1 MQKNIHNL
9 PSRKWLILLCF
20 MLLPTFLEASD
31 LTDMADNRTSF
42 YHQVKILSYEEINKN
57 SSENGYLTSYKGAK
71 LQLPNGAIIE
81 LNNGST
87 YYTWQ
92 SLQPDTKWGY
102 IELFRYSAS
111 HSTMKIS
118 WNGSDKYAISIF
130 CEKATKFGSIKEETS
145 NVSHYFSNT
154 ENSYLNW
161 TLSQPSTTFT
171 TSNIVDISA
180 IDIFPIYDDEGLEYK
195 FDMKKEKWTLYKAN
209 TASDSVSIKSNID
222 YNGNSYPVASI
233 SNYAFGNL
241 KTIKKLHIPSS
252 VNYIE
257 KSAFSGCD
265 NIECVYIDDIS
276 SWRKID
282 LENKESNPLW
292 SGSKLYVGT
301 NEVNE
306 IEYDE
311 TFDNIKKYAFTGC
324 LSLKKLTLGS
334 NIKSIGDYAFDG
346 CVNLKTV
353 YSYNPTPINY
363 GKVPFSS
370 TTYEG
375 TLYVPRNV
383 LGTYR
388 NKYPWSTFAK
398 IAAIE
403 GPDCDFEVNGLYYDV
418 VDLTKRTCEVT
429 FDTPYYSS
437 YNQEKIV
444 IPESVQYQGRTF
456 QVVGISHDAFNG
468 SKLVKKLTIPKSIK
482 AIGENAFMGCSGLS
496 ELNIDNQIEKVQ
508 ADLSKLPLTT
518 VKYTGAGTTT
528 PNWLKNNRNIK
539 NVVFD
544 CSNVEAVADSAFYN
558 CTSLTTIELPH
569 SVKQIGT
576 ASFEECKSIAEF
588 RMPKELD
595 SIKPCAFKNCQSLS
609 GIAFERNLKV
619 IGSEAFLGCTSLT
632 ALNITAGIDSIANSA
647 FNKCT
652 GITTLNIADADSS
665 IIVGCDT
672 RHRSTAG
679 LFASLPL
686 KDVYLGRDIV
696 CSSENAPFNLNKNI
710 ESLVIGHHVNEFPDL
725 SLANQ
730 PQLKKIIL
738 GNKLETVPS
747 FDKCTKLE
755 ELQIGSHIKNIPDFN
770 NVQSLKK
777 IKVYA
782 GKPQILTNDFS
793 NKTYINCE
801 LLVPTGSIER
811 YKEADRWKNFYDIIE
826 YSADSKADSLK
837 FKQERFNVYPNES
850 FAVNPIV
857 YPLDASE
864 VFTWASSDDNI
875 ATVDE
880 FGLVTAH
887 TDGEAI
893 ITATTTDGTNLTA
906 ICNVIVK
913 KLVPVESISFEQ
925 SNYKVTIGQ
934 KVNLIAKIVPT
945 NASYTSLNY
954 VSSDKTIAT
963 VSDKGEIHGVNIGK
977 CTITAM
983 SADGTNVKA
992 TCEVEVLPVYITSL
1006 TINSDK
1012 TQIVEGETMQ
1022 LTISYEPENATI
1034 SEVLWETSD
1043 PTLASINEEGA
1054 LTAHKEG
1061 VVSIKATAKDGST
1074 VFDNKEIEVL
1084 PLLQSSITA
1093 NANTSTNLI
1102 ALKWSAASHVKNIKD
1117 YNVYVSE
1124 DDGPFILWMHNTTST
1139 SASFSGKAGKN
1150 YRFVV
1155 TLRNKDDKTER
1166 YNEKRAA
1173 VINL

>member
-9 PSRKWLILLCF
+9 LSRKWLILLCL
-20 MLLPTFLEASD
+20 MLLPTILEAYDSYYY
-31 LTDMADNRTSF
+31 RSSF
-42 YHQVKILSYEEINKN
+42 YEQVTIISYKSKKRNGN
-57 SSENGYLTSYKGAK
+57 STFYKGAK
-71 LQLPNGAIIE
+71 LLLSNGINVE
-81 LNNGST
+81 LDALSSYNTYIPANPMYGLGSIMFNDDNT
-87 YYTWQ
+87 IN
-92 SLQPDTKWGY
+92 SVMNVSCEEKGY
-102 IELFRYSAS
+102 C
-111 HSTMKIS
+111 
-118 WNGSDKYAISIF
+118 DKYVLRLH
-130 CEKATKFGSIKEETS
+130 CEPFFEKSTIIKEEK
-145 NVSHYFSNT
+145 SNT
-154 ENSYLNW
+154 AKPFSGTQEEDLEW
-161 TLSQPSTTFT
+161 VLSQPSATFINT
-171 TSNIVDISA
+171 AGSVLITA
-180 IDIFPIYDDEGLEYK
+180 IDIHPFYSAEGLDYK
-195 FDMKKEKWTLYKAN
+195 FDVQKRNWTLYKVN
-209 TASDSVSIKSNID
+209 TQSDSVSIKDSIVYD
-222 YNGNSYPVASI
+222 GKSYPMTSI
-233 SNYAFGNL
+233 GNNAFENIT
-241 KTIKKLHIPSS
+241 TIKKLHIPSS
-252 VNYIE
+252 IDSIGDN
-257 KSAFSGCD
+257 AFSGCS
-265 NIECVYIDDIS
+265 NLERIYIDDIA
-276 SWRKID
+276 SWCKIKF
-282 LENKESNPLW
+282 ENKESNPLYG
-292 SGSKLYVGT
+292 GSKLYLDF

-306 IEYDE
+306 IICNESLDCI
-311 TFDNIKKYAFTGC
+311 NKYAFTRY
-324 LSLKKLTLGS
+324 LSLQKLTLGS
-334 NIKSIGDYAFDG
+334 NIKSIGDYAFSE
-346 CVNLKTV
+346 CSNLKAI
-353 YSYNPTPINY
+353 YCY
-363 GKVPFSS
+363 KPFPLSVSS
-370 TTYEG
+370 NIFSTDTYEG
-375 TLYVPRNV
+375 TLYVPRKS
-383 LGTYR
+383 LDAYR
-388 NKYPWSTFAK
+388 KEYPWKNFAK

-403 GPDCDFEVNGLYYDV
+403 GPDCDFEVNGLYYNV
-418 VDLTKRTCEVT
+418 VDLANRTCEVT

-437 YNQEKIV
+437 YNQDEIV

-482 AIGENAFMGCSGLS
+482 TIGKNAFSGCSGLS
-496 ELNIDNQIEKVQ
+496 ELNIDNQIENVQ

-518 VKYTGAGTTT
+518 VKFTGVGKSI
-528 PNWLKNNRNIK
+528 PNWLKNNNNLK

-569 SVKQIGT
+569 FVKQIGT
-576 ASFEECKSIAEF
+576 ASFEGCKSIAEF
-588 RMPKELD
+588 RMPQELD

-609 GIAFERNLKV
+609 GLAFERNLKV

-632 ALNITAGIDSIANSA
+632 TLNITAGIDSIANSA

-665 IIVGCDT
+665 IIVECDT
-672 RHRSTAG
+672 RHSSTAG

-686 KDVYLGRDIV
+686 KNVYLGRDIV

-730 PQLKKIIL
+730 PQLKKLIL

-747 FDKCTKLE
+747 FDKCTKLD
-755 ELQIGSHIKNIPDFN
+755 ELQIGSHIKTIPDFN

-782 GKPQILTNDFS
+782 GKPQTLTNDFS

-906 ICNVIVK
+906 ICNVVVK
-913 KLVPVESISFEQ
+913 KLVPVKSISFEQ

-934 KVNLIAKIVPT
+934 KVNLIAKILPT

-977 CTITAM
+977 CTITAT

-1093 NANTSTNLI
+1093 NVNTSTNLI
-1102 ALKWSAASHVKNIKD
+1102 ALKWTAASHVKNIKD

>member
-1 MQKNIHNL
+1 MQKRIIHNL
-9 PSRKWLILLCF
+9 LSRKWLILLCF
-20 MLLPTFLEASD
+20 MLLPTVLEAYWFDERS
-31 LTDMADNRTSF
+31 SF
-42 YHQVKILSYEEINKN
+42 YEQVTVLSYKKKRTYE
-57 SSENGYLTSYKGAK
+57 SSTFYNGAK
-71 LQLPNGAIIE
+71 LQLLNGAIVE
-81 LNNGST
+81 LDEYSEYST
-87 YYTWQ
+87 YVNGNTR
-92 SLQPDTKWGY
+92 WGQ
-102 IELFRYSAS
+102 ISMHGISAS
-111 HSTMKIS
+111 PGVINVS
-118 WNGSDKYAISIF
+118 WNGSDKYEIKLY
-130 CEKATKFGSIKEETS
+130 CEKTSETFSIKEEKS
-145 NVSHYFSNT
+145 NVSHYVSSSEDRVLT
-154 ENSYLNW
+154 W
-161 TLSQPSTTFT
+161 VLSRPNATFKIPNFV
-171 TSNIVDISA
+171 NIAS
-180 IDIFPIYDDEGLEYK
+180 IDIYPIYDNDGLEYK
-195 FDMKKEKWTLYKAN
+195 FDIKKEKWTLYKAN

-222 YNGNSYPVASI
+222 YNGSFYPVTSI
-233 SNYAFGNL
+233 SNNAFGNL

-252 VNYIE
+252 VNYIG
-257 KSAFSGCD
+257 KNAFSGCD

-276 SWRKID
+276 SWCKID
-282 LENKESNPLW
+282 FENKESNPLW

-311 TFDNIKKYAFTGC
+311 TFDNINKYAFIGC

-346 CVNLKTV
+346 CLNLKTV
-353 YSYNPTPINY
+353 YSYNPTPISY

-403 GPDCDFEVNGLYYDV
+403 GPDCDFEVNGLYYNV
-418 VDLTKRTCEVT
+418 VDLVNRTCEVT

-468 SKLVKKLTIPKSIK
+468 SKLVKKLTVPKSIK
-482 AIGENAFMGCSGLS
+482 AIGENAFWNCSGLS
-496 ELNIDNQIEKVQ
+496 ELNIDNQIQKVQ

-518 VKYTGAGTTT
+518 VKFTGAGTTI
-528 PNWLKNNRNIK
+528 PNWLKNNHNIK

-544 CSNVEAVADSAFYN
+544 CSNVEAVTDSAFYN

-576 ASFEECKSIAEF
+576 ASFEGCKSIAEF
-588 RMPKELD
+588 RMPQELD
-595 SIKPCAFKNCQSLS
+595 NIKPCAFKNCQSLS
-609 GIAFERNLKV
+609 GLAFERNLKV

-632 ALNITAGIDSIANSA
+632 TLNITAGIDSIANSA

-672 RHRSTAG
+672 RHSSTAG

-696 CSSENAPFNLNKNI
+696 CSSENTPFNLNKNI
-710 ESLVIGHHVNEFPDL
+710 ESLVIGHHVNKFPDL
-725 SLANQ
+725 SLASQ
-730 PQLKKIIL
+730 TQLKKLIL

-747 FDKCTKLE
+747 FDKCTKLD

-782 GKPQILTNDFS
+782 GKPQTLTNDFS

-811 YKEADRWKNFYDIIE
+811 YKEADKWKNFYGIIE

-906 ICNVIVK
+906 ICNVVVK
-913 KLVPVESISFEQ
+913 KLVPVKSISFEQ

-977 CTITAM
+977 CTITAT

>member
-1 MQKNIHNL
+1 MQKRIIHNL
-9 PSRKWLILLCF
+9 LSRKWLILLCF
-20 MLLPTFLEASD
+20 MLLPTIFLKASR
-31 LTDMADNRTSF
+31 ADERSSF
-42 YHQVKILSYEEINKN
+42 YKYITLASFKSRFISGNYTYYYGALLVMSY
-57 SSENGYLTSYKGAK
+57 GT
-71 LQLPNGAIIE
+71 IE
-81 LNNGST
+81 LGEHSYYKTYVNGDIEQGIVHLDKNDALKIYARGCDSCVIRMYCDKNAQGPASIDEEKST
-87 YYTWQ
+87 FLGTV
-92 SLQPDTKWGY
+92 
-102 IELFRYSAS
+102 
-111 HSTMKIS
+111 
-118 WNGSDKYAISIF
+118 
-130 CEKATKFGSIKEETS
+130 S
-145 NVSHYFSNT
+145 NV
-154 ENSYLNW
+154 EDRE
-161 TLSQPSTTFT
+161 LSMLYYHPSLTFK
-171 TSNIVDISA
+171 SSISVDISS
-180 IDIFPIYDDEGLEYK
+180 INIFSFFNIEGSQYE
-195 FDMKKEKWTLYKAN
+195 FDMGNKKWILSKVKI
-209 TASDSVSIKSNID
+209 ASDSISVKSNIT
-222 YNGNSYPVASI
+222 YTYSGETYPLASI
-233 SNYAFGNL
+233 GHNAFANIS
-241 KTIKKLHIPSS
+241 TIKKLHIPSS
-252 VNYIE
+252 IKE
-257 KSAFSGCD
+257 IGKSAFSECS
-265 NIECVYIDDIS
+265 NIECVYIDDVA
-276 SWRKID
+276 SWRKINF
-282 LENKESNPLW
+282 ENKYSNPLHG
-292 SGSKLYVGT
+292 SSKLYIGK

-306 IEYDE
+306 IECNDTINQYAFVGCHSIQKLKLYSD
-311 TFDNIKKYAFTGC
+311 IKK
-324 LSLKKLTLGS
+324 L
-334 NIKSIGDYAFDG
+334 GDYAFSE
-346 CVNLKTV
+346 CNNLKNI
-353 YSYNPTPINY
+353 YSYSPTPLSISGN
-363 GKVPFSS
+363 VFSS

-388 NKYPWSTFAK
+388 NKYPWNTFAK

-403 GPDCDFEVNGLYYDV
+403 GPDCDFEVNGLYYNV
-418 VDLTKRTCEVT
+418 VDLANRTCEVT

-437 YNQEKIV
+437 YNQDEIV

-482 AIGENAFMGCSGLS
+482 TIGENAFSSCSGLS

-518 VKYTGAGTTT
+518 VKFTGAGTTT

-576 ASFEECKSIAEF
+576 ASFEGCKSIVEF
-588 RMPKELD
+588 RMPQELD
-595 SIKPCAFKNCQSLS
+595 SIKPCAFKNCQSLKEL
-609 GIAFERNLKV
+609 AFEGNLKV
-619 IGSEAFLGCTSLT
+619 IGSEAFLGCTGIT
-632 ALNITAGIDSIANSA
+632 TLNITTGIDSIANSA

-665 IIVGCDT
+665 IIMGCDT
-672 RHRSTAG
+672 RHSSTAG

-696 CSSENAPFNLNKNI
+696 CSSGNTPFNLNKNI

-730 PQLKKIIL
+730 PQLKKLIL

-747 FDKCTKLE
+747 FDKCTKLD
-755 ELQIGSHIKNIPDFN
+755 ELQIGSHIKTIPDFN

-782 GKPQILTNDFS
+782 GKPQTLTNDFS

-811 YKEADRWKNFYDIIE
+811 YKEADKWKNFYGIIE

-906 ICNVIVK
+906 ICNVVVK
-913 KLVPVESISFEQ
+913 KLVPVKSISFEQ

-934 KVNLIAKIVPT
+934 KGNLIAKIVPT

-977 CTITAM
+977 CTISAT

-1043 PTLASINEEGA
+1043 LTLASINEEGA

>member
-1 MQKNIHNL
+1 MQKRIIHNL
-9 PSRKWLILLCF
+9 LSRKWLILLCF
-20 MLLPTFLEASD
+20 MLLPTILEASD
-31 LTDMADNRTSF
+31 LDDNRTSF
-42 YHQVKILSYEEINKN
+42 YHQVKVLSYEKKST
-57 SSENGYLTSYKGAK
+57 SSDGRSNLYVGAK
-71 LQLPNGAIIE
+71 LQLSNGAIVE
-81 LNNGST
+81 LDKYSEYNT
-87 YYTWQ
+87 YVGEY
-92 SLQPDTKWGY
+92 LIWGY
-102 IELFRYSAS
+102 IHFHGSSVYPG
-111 HSTMKIS
+111 TMKVS
-118 WNGSDKYAISIF
+118 WNGSDKYAIRIF
-130 CEKATKFGSIKEETS
+130 CEKADEWGVIKEETS
-145 NVSHYFSNT
+145 NVSHSFSTT
-154 ENSYLNW
+154 EDCYLSW

-171 TSNIVDISA
+171 ASECVYISA
-180 IDIFPIYDDEGLEYK
+180 IDILPIYDDEGLEYR

-222 YNGNSYPVASI
+222 YNGSSYPVTSI
-233 SNYAFGNL
+233 SNYAFENL
-241 KTIKKLHIPSS
+241 KAIKKLHIPSS

-257 KSAFSGCD
+257 KNAFRGCD
-265 NIECVYIDDIS
+265 NIERVYIDDIA
-276 SWRKID
+276 SWCKID
-282 LENKESNPLW
+282 FENKESNPLW
-292 SGSKLYVGT
+292 SGSKLYVGIH
-301 NEVNE
+301 EVNE

-311 TFDNIKKYAFTGC
+311 TFDNINKYAFIGC

-346 CVNLKTV
+346 CLNLKTV
-353 YSYNPTPINY
+353 YSYNPTPISY
-363 GKVPFSS
+363 GKVSFSS

-388 NKYPWSTFAK
+388 NNYPWSTFAK

-403 GPDCDFEVNGLYYDV
+403 GPDCDFEVNGLYYNV
-418 VDLTKRTCEVT
+418 VDLVNRTCEVT

-437 YNQEKIV
+437 YNQEEIV

-482 AIGENAFMGCSGLS
+482 TIGKNAFYDCSGLS

-518 VKYTGAGTTT
+518 VKFTGAGTTI

-588 RMPKELD
+588 RMPQELD

-609 GIAFERNLKV
+609 RLAFERNLKV
-619 IGSEAFLGCTSLT
+619 IGSEAFLGCTGIT
-632 ALNITAGIDSIANSA
+632 TLNITAGIDSIANSA

-665 IIVGCDT
+665 IIMGCDT
-672 RHRSTAG
+672 RHSSTAG

-710 ESLVIGHHVNEFPDL
+710 ESLVIGHHVNNFPDL

-730 PQLKKIIL
+730 PQLKKLIL

-747 FDKCTKLE
+747 FDKCTKLD
-755 ELQIGSHIKNIPDFN
+755 ELQIGSHIKTIPDFN

-782 GKPQILTNDFS
+782 GKPQTLTNDFS

>member
-1 MQKNIHNL
+1 MQKRIIHNL
-9 PSRKWLILLCF
+9 LLRKWLILLCF
-20 MLLPTFLEASD
+20 MLLPTV
-31 LTDMADNRTSF
+31 TKADSNDKSSF
-42 YHQVKILSYEEINKN
+42 YKQVTILSYKSKRRNGN
-57 SSENGYLTSYKGAK
+57 STFYNGAK
-71 LQLPNGAIIE
+71 LQLSNGINVE
-81 LNNGST
+81 LDALSSYTTYIPANPMYGWGDIMFNNDNTINSVMNV
-87 YYTWQ
+87 
-92 SLQPDTKWGY
+92 SCEEKGY
-102 IELFRYSAS
+102 C
-111 HSTMKIS
+111 
-118 WNGSDKYAISIF
+118 DKYVLRLH
-130 CEKATKFGSIKEETS
+130 CEPFLKKSTIIKEEK
-145 NVSHYFSNT
+145 SNT
-154 ENSYLNW
+154 AKPFSGTQEEDLEW
-161 TLSQPSTTFT
+161 VLSQPSATFINT
-171 TSNIVDISA
+171 AGSVCITA
-180 IDIFPIYDDEGLEYK
+180 IDIHPFYNADGLDYK
-195 FDMKKEKWTLYKAN
+195 FDIQKRNWTLYKVN
-209 TASDSVSIKSNID
+209 TQSDSVSIKDSIVYD
-222 YNGNSYPVASI
+222 GKSYPMTSI
-233 SNYAFGNL
+233 GNNAFENIT
-241 KTIKKLHIPSS
+241 TIKKLHIPSS
-252 VNYIE
+252 IDSIGDN
-257 KSAFSGCD
+257 AFSGCS
-265 NIECVYIDDIS
+265 NLERIYIDDIA
-276 SWRKID
+276 SWCKIKF
-282 LENKESNPLW
+282 ENIESNPLYG
-292 SGSKLYVGT
+292 GSKLYLDF
-301 NEVNE
+301 NE
-306 IEYDE
+306 INEIICNESLDCI
-311 TFDNIKKYAFTGC
+311 NKYAFTRY
-324 LSLKKLTLGS
+324 LSLQKLTLGS
-334 NIKSIGDYAFDG
+334 NIKSIGDYAFSE
-346 CVNLKTV
+346 CSNLKTI
-353 YSYNPTPINY
+353 YCYRQTPLNISYNT
-363 GKVPFSS
+363 FSS

-403 GPDCDFEVNGLYYDV
+403 GPDCDFEVNGLYYNV
-418 VDLTKRTCEVT
+418 VDLANRTCEVT

-482 AIGENAFMGCSGLS
+482 TIGKNAFSGCSGLS
-496 ELNIDNQIEKVQ
+496 ELNIDNQIENVQ

-518 VKYTGAGTTT
+518 VKFTGAGTTT

-569 SVKQIGT
+569 FVKQIGT
-576 ASFEECKSIAEF
+576 ASFEGCKSIVEF
-588 RMPKELD
+588 RMPQELD
-595 SIKPCAFKNCQSLS
+595 SIKPCAFRNCQSLKEL
-609 GIAFERNLKV
+609 AFERNLKV
-619 IGSEAFLGCTSLT
+619 IGSEAFLGCTGIT
-632 ALNITAGIDSIANSA
+632 TLNITAGIDSIANSA
-647 FNKCT
+647 FNKCD

-672 RHRSTAG
+672 RHSSTAG

-710 ESLVIGHHVNEFPDL
+710 ESLVIGHHVNDFPDL

-782 GKPQILTNDFS
+782 GKPQTLTNDFS

-880 FGLVTAH
+880 FGLVTTH

-906 ICNVIVK
+906 ICNVVVK
-913 KLVPVESISFEQ
+913 KLVPVKSISFEQ

-977 CTITAM
+977 CTITAT

>member
-1 MQKNIHNL
+1 MQKRIIHNL
-9 PSRKWLILLCF
+9 LSRKWLILLCF
-20 MLLPTFLEASD
+20 MLLPTVLEAFD
-31 LTDMADNRTSF
+31 WADNRTSF
-42 YHQVKILSYEEINKN
+42 YKQVTVLSYKSKSTNDKNGSSYNK
-57 SSENGYLTSYKGAK
+57 YMGAK
-71 LQLPNGAIIE
+71 LRLSNGAIIE
-81 LNNGST
+81 LSEYGSYETFVSGST
-87 YYTWQ
+87 H
-92 SLQPDTKWGY
+92 WGN
-102 IELFRYSAS
+102 INSS
-111 HSTMKIS
+111 SMKINWTGS
-118 WNGSDKYAISIF
+118 KQYRIRLGVKSIYNGY
-130 CEKATKFGSIKEETS
+130 IKEERSTKR
-145 NVSHYFSNT
+145 
-154 ENSYLNW
+154 NSFKEDTQEDLYW
-161 TLSQPSTTFT
+161 ELSQPNADFSF
-171 TSNIVDISA
+171 SSYSEINA
-180 IDIFPIYDDEGLEYK
+180 IDITPISSIDDFLCRIIDG
-195 FDMKKEKWTLYKAN
+195 FDYRFDIQNGKWTLYSN
-209 TASDSVSIKSNID
+209 HSTSDSVSIKSDID
-222 YNGNSYPVASI
+222 YYGNIQPVKSI
-233 SNYAFGNL
+233 SSGAFENST
-241 KTIKKLHIPSS
+241 TIMKIHIPSS
-252 VNYIE
+252 INNIGE
-257 KSAFSGCD
+257 SAFSGCD
-265 NIECVYIDDIS
+265 NIERVYIDDIA
-276 SWRKID
+276 SWHQINF
-282 LENKESNPLW
+282 ESKESNPLW
-292 SGSKLYVGT
+292 SGSRLYAGT
-301 NEVNE
+301 HEVNE
-306 IEYDE
+306 IEYDDA
-311 TFDNIKKYAFTGC
+311 FDTVNKYAFTGG
-324 LSLKKLTLGS
+324 LSLQKLTIGS
-334 NIKSIGDYAFDG
+334 NIKSIGDYAFSE
-346 CVNLKTV
+346 CSNLKTI
-353 YSYNPTPINY
+353 YCYKPLPLSISSNI
-363 GKVPFSS
+363 FSS
-370 TTYEG
+370 ETYAG
-375 TLYVPRNV
+375 TLYVPRNS
-383 LGTYR
+383 LETYR
-388 NKYPWSTFAK
+388 NKYPWNTFAK

-403 GPDCDFEVNGLYYDV
+403 GPDCDFEVNGLYYNV
-418 VDLTKRTCEVT
+418 VDLANRTCEVT

-437 YNQEKIV
+437 YNQDEIV
-444 IPESVQYQGRTF
+444 IPESVHYQGRTF

-482 AIGENAFMGCSGLS
+482 TIGKNAFSGCSGLS
-496 ELNIDNQIEKVQ
+496 ELNIDNQIENVQ

-518 VKYTGAGTTT
+518 VKFTGVGKSI
-528 PNWLKNNRNIK
+528 PNWLKNNNNLK

-569 SVKQIGT
+569 FVKQIGT
-576 ASFEECKSIAEF
+576 ASFEGCKSIVEF
-588 RMPKELD
+588 RMPQELD
-595 SIKPCAFKNCQSLS
+595 SIMPCAFRNCQSLKEL
-609 GIAFERNLKV
+609 AFERNLKV
-619 IGSEAFLGCTSLT
+619 IGSEAFLGCTGIT
-632 ALNITAGIDSIANSA
+632 TLNITTGIDSIANSA
-647 FNKCT
+647 FNKCN

-672 RHRSTAG
+672 RHSSTAG

-686 KDVYLGRDIV
+686 KNVYLGRDIV

-710 ESLVIGHHVNEFPDL
+710 ESLVIGHHVNNFPDL

-730 PQLKKIIL
+730 PQLKKLIL

-747 FDKCTKLE
+747 FDKCTKLD
-755 ELQIGSHIKNIPDFN
+755 ELQIGSHIKTIPDFN

-782 GKPQILTNDFS
+782 GKPQTLTNDFS

-811 YKEADRWKNFYDIIE
+811 YKEADKWKNFYGIIE

-906 ICNVIVK
+906 ICNVVVK
-913 KLVPVESISFEQ
+913 KLVPVKSISFEQ

-977 CTITAM
+977 CTITAT